1 MYEASTAL
9 GLHRLS
15 RHSLQDRYESDEE
28 TVSEADAGSQDLLS
42 SPIGS
47 PREIFDTDLSA
58 DDMSDRDERL
68 PPVTKRPRPI
78 STDSLKRNG
87 DATFGRGAYVLN
99 HEDHMVLELPSPDS
113 PLQLASTMFMQ
124 SSTNNSLKRRN
135 AHLRS
140 RSPSPS
146 SIFSMEE
153 ADIQVAQQVTFMDP
167 RTRPTVV
174 LINALGSRSKGS
186 KSRPNYSRSRES
198 TKSRPTTMKSDSRC
212 TSRSESVAGSAK
224 SPLQD
229 IANPPS
235 KASSTINQKDIAPSA
250 TIKRVSEI
258 YPLPYLPAPS
268 RSQATEDQQARN
280 SGSDRAMPPPLN
292 LRSRQ
297 LTETRRPASLRSAS
311 SSSLPYTSRPTTP
324 FSPEESIPKTIYDDD
339 SLPSLSRTCSPA
351 SIASSPPAKRTVS
364 STYRVSNIL
373 SNRSPLTMRRITRKT
388 SSSSIASLASL
399 RSEFD
404 PRGPSSSQLS
414 VATQPD
420 TADSN
425 TVRRPS
431 QRRHLRHNSSAPT
444 GRGFLGLKLSKKH
457 KN

>member
-15 RHSLQDRYESDEE
+15 CHSLQNRYESDEE
-28 TVSEADAGSQDLLS
+28 TVSEPDAGPQDLLS
-42 SPIGS
+42 SPVGS
-47 PREIFDTDLSA
+47 PREIFDSDLSA
-58 DDMSDRDERL
+58 DDISDRDERL
-68 PPVTKRPRPI
+68 PPLTKRPRPV

-87 DATFGRGAYVLN
+87 GATFSRGAYVLN
-99 HEDHMVLELPSPDS
+99 DEDHMVLELPSPDS

-124 SSTNNSLKRRN
+124 SNNGCLKRRN

-186 KSRPNYSRSRES
+186 KSRPTYSRSRES
-198 TKSRPTTMKSDSRC
+198 TKGRPTTVRSDSRC
-212 TSRSESVAGSAK
+212 TSRCESVAGSAK
-224 SPLQD
+224 SPLQE

-235 KASSTINQKDIAPSA
+235 KASSTIDQRDIAPSA
-250 TIKRVSEI
+250 NIKRVSEI
-258 YPLPYLPAPS
+258 YPLPYIPAPS
-268 RSQATEDQQARN
+268 RSLATEDQHPRS
-280 SGSDRAMPPPLN
+280 SGSERAMPPPLN
-292 LRSRQ
+292 LRPRQ

-311 SSSLPYTSRPTTP
+311 SGSLPYTSRPTTP

-339 SLPSLSRTCSPA
+339 SLPSLTRTCSPA

-373 SNRSPLTMRRITRKT
+373 SNRSPLMMRHITRKN

-404 PRGPSSSQLS
+404 PIGPNSSQLS
-414 VATQPD
+414 IATQPD
-420 TADSN
+420 AVDSN
-425 TVRRPS
+425 TSRRPR
-431 QRRHLRHNSSAPT
+431 QRRHLRRNSNAQS